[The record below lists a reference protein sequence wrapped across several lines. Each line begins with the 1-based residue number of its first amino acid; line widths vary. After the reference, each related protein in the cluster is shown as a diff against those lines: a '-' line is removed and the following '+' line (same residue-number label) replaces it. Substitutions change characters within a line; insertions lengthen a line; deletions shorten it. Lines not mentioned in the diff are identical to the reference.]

1 MRFQEEGLPL
11 TMRQMVLAVLTGAP
25 LPDDM
30 PKKSCLLYRCENKA
44 EFAAGTPS
52 FDVWGLRPIGLVG
65 PRENPVDVVPF
76 LAAGAE
82 LAPSEGAGGQAPTEV
97 GGPSAEEHMPRGDL
111 GASSSGA
118 HDPSPGASVTEATQH
133 AVPEV
138 KAPEAW
144 EVVARRRPTVH
155 RSRAPLKLSLQALLW
170 LRLALAA
177 MSSTSRK
184 KNNPT
189 PHDPLTYAPLT
200 VTTAAASFPHVG
212 GLSPPRAALLLPRRQ
227 PPPST
232 TRRPPPS
239 LAPDASLHHA
249 PPSSSPAPAACLH
262 YAPPSSFPGA
272 GRLPPPPAALLL
284 PRRRPPAST
293 TRRPPPRHAA
303 AALLPPPACRR
314 RPAPFPSATLPPCS
328 LPQRAPATVAARST
342 AATLVR
348 SPLPTKAVR
357 RRSTTQRSALADH
370 SHPPQAVERH
380 LRRRFIAAATW
391 ILLVPTSDVYSS
403 MSSFSSCSVARLL
416 HLVQVRDGGC

>member
-11 TMRQMVLAVLTGAP
+11 TTRQMVLAVLTGAP

-82 LAPSEGAGGQAPTEV
+82 LAPSEGAGGQAPTE
-97 GGPSAEEHMPRGDL
+97 
-111 GASSSGA
+111 
-118 HDPSPGASVTEATQH
+118 
-133 AVPEV
+133 
-138 KAPEAW
+138 
-144 EVVARRRPTVH
+144 
-155 RSRAPLKLSLQALLW
+155 
-170 LRLALAA
+170 
-177 MSSTSRK
+177 RK

-212 GLSPPRAALLLPRRQ
+212 GLSPPRAALLLPRRR

-403 MSSFSSCSVARLL
+403 MSSLSSCSVARLL